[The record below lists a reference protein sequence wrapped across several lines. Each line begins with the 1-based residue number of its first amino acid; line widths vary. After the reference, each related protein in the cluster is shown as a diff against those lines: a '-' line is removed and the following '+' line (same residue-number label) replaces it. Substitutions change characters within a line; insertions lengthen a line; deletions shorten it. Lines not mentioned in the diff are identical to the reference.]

1 MIEVLKGDVA
11 PGAQSPPAYR
21 MFRVPLDGDYLAIL
35 YVGQDAAILM
45 AEETTGF
52 PYCRSFSFQ
61 VLFAA
66 QSLPPVKYV

>member
-1 MIEVLKGDVA
+1 MIEMLKGDVA
-11 PGAQSPPAYR
+11 PGAQSSPAH
-21 MFRVPLDGDYLAIL
+21 RVLRVALDGDYLAVL

-52 PYCRSFSFQ
+52 PYCRSLPFQ

-66 QSLPPVKYV
+66 QALPPVKYV

>member
-1 MIEVLKGDVA
+1 VVEVLKGDVA
-11 PGAQSPPAYR
+11 PGAQPSAAYR
-21 MFRVPLDGDYLAIL
+21 VLWVSLDGEHPAVL